1 MRFVGGDAQALFV
14 EQVRGLDPEQCL
26 LVPVDVGKSTAMALV
41 ADLFGEVVVEPFGF
55 DLTEGGVSALLV
67 AVAEA
72 ESERGAVMVRFGV
85 EAAGRYHRTLMAFL
99 RRQGLEVVELNPG
112 AVAEARSG
120 QGKRRLKSD
129 VRDLAGMVDLLARGG
144 GRPPQRVDTQMAVQ
158 SAWAAHRRRK
168 LKVRTALQ
176 NQVIGQV
183 DVVFPG
189 LTGCFSD
196 LLETK
201 AGRVIVHHICEPSRI
216 RRLGVEGLRSYVA
229 KRGCRIS
236 RPKAA
241 QILTAARNALRLDD
255 AEHGAASAVLA
266 ADIALLATVRAE
278 VQRAEETLG
287 GILDQTPAGVL
298 SSLPGI
304 GVVRAS
310 NYGAALGDP
319 HRFGNAAAAYR
330 FSGLVPTDDESAGHR
345 RPGQHISREGSVEL
359 RQAIIE
365 LGRGLAGHEPD
376 FAAYKK
382 KKLAEGKKPS
392 VAAVAVGRRAHR
404 LCFAMMRDQTRY
416 DPARWIE
423 TVAAGRSVMAQTRQ
437 RVDATAT

>member
-1 MRFVGGDAQALFV
+1 MRFVGGDVQALFV
-14 EQVRGLDPEQCL
+14 ERVRGLDPERCL
-26 LVPVDVGKSTAMALV
+26 LVPVDVGKATAMALV
-41 ADLFGEVVVEPFGF
+41 ADLFGEIVVDPFGF
-55 DLTEGGVSALLV
+55 DLTERGVSVLV
-67 AVAEA
+67 GAVSSA

-85 EAAGRYHRTLMAFL
+85 EAAGRYHRTLMACL
-99 RRQGLEVVELNPG
+99 RRRGLEVVELNPG
-112 AVAEARSG
+112 AVKEARSG
-120 QGKRRLKSD
+120 QGKRRLKND
-129 VRDLAGMVDLLARGG
+129 VRDLAGMADLLARGG
-144 GRPPQRVDTQMAVQ
+144 GRPPQRLDTQMAVQ

-176 NQVIGQV
+176 NQVIGQI

-229 KRGCRIS
+229 KRGCAMT

-241 QILTAARNALRLDD
+241 QVVAAARDALRLDD
-255 AEHGAASAVLA
+255 AEHVAASAVLA
-266 ADIALLATVRAE
+266 ADVVLLETIQTEVERAE
-278 VQRAEETLG
+278 GILG
-287 GILDQTPAGVL
+287 AMLDQTPAGVL
-298 SSLPGI
+298 TTLPGI

-319 HRFGNAAAAYR
+319 HRFVNAAAAYR
-330 FSGLVPTDDESAGHR
+330 FSGLVPTDYESAGRR

-359 RQAIIE
+359 REAIIE
-365 LGRGLAGHEPD
+365 LGRGLTGHEPD

-416 DPARWIE
+416 HPARW
-423 TVAAGRSVMAQTRQ
+423 TLAVAAGRSVMTQTQ
-437 RVDATAT
+437 KRVGVTAT

>member
-1 MRFVGGDAQALFV
+1 MRFVGGDVQALFV

-26 LVPVDVGKSTAMALV
+26 LVPVDVGKATAMALV
-41 ADLFGEVVVEPFGF
+41 ADLYGEVVVEPFSF
-55 DLTEGGVSALLV
+55 DLTESGVSALLG
-67 AVAEA
+67 AVAGAEA
-72 ESERGAVMVRFGV
+72 LRGAVMVRFGV
-85 EAAGRYHRTLMAFL
+85 EAAGRYHRTLMAGL
-99 RRQGLEVVELNPG
+99 GRRGFEVVELNPG

-129 VRDLAGMVDLLARGG
+129 IRDLAAMADLLARGA
-144 GRPPQRVDTQMAVQ
+144 GRPPQRIDEPMAVQ
-158 SAWAAHRRRK
+158 AAWAGHRRRK

-176 NQVIGQV
+176 NQVIGQI

-201 AGRVIVHHICEPSRI
+201 AGQVIVGHICEPARI
-216 RRLGVEGLRSYVA
+216 RRLGVEGLRRYLA
-229 KRGCRIS
+229 KRGCRIT

-241 QILTAARNALRLDD
+241 QVIAAARGALCLDE
-255 AEHGAASAVLA
+255 AEHAAASAVLA
-266 ADIALLATVRAE
+266 VDVVFLTTVKAE
-278 VQRAEETLG
+278 VERAEEALG
-287 GILDQTPAGVL
+287 AVLDQTPAGVL
-298 SSLPGI
+298 ATLPGV

-330 FSGLVPTDDESAGHR
+330 FSGLVPTDNESAGRR
-345 RPGQHISREGSVEL
+345 RPGPHISREGSVEL
-359 RQAIIE
+359 REAIIE

-376 FAAYKK
+376 FATYKANK
-382 KKLAEGKKPS
+382 IADGKKRS

-404 LCFAMMRDQTRY
+404 LAFAMMRDQTRY
-416 DPARWIE
+416 DPARWAE
-423 TVAAGRSVMAQTRQ
+423 TVAAGRSVMAPTQNGP
-437 RVDATAT
+437 ATAT

>member
-1 MRFVGGDAQALFV
+1 MRFVGGDVQALFV

-41 ADLFGEVVVEPFGF
+41 ADLFGQIVVDPFGF
-55 DLTEGGVSALLV
+55 DLTEHGVSLLV
-67 AVAEA
+67 AAVSEAEA
-72 ESERGAVMVRFGV
+72 ERGAVMVRFGV
-85 EAAGRYHRTLMAFL
+85 EAAGRYHRTLMASL

-129 VRDLAGMVDLLARGG
+129 VRDLAAMADLLARGG
-144 GRPPQRVDTQMAVQ
+144 GRPPQRVDNQMAVQ
-158 SAWAAHRRRK
+158 AAWAGHRRRK

-176 NQVIGQV
+176 NQVIGQI

-189 LTGCFSD
+189 LTGCFND

-201 AGRVIVHHICEPSRI
+201 AGRVIVRHICEPSRI

-229 KRGCRIS
+229 RRGCLMS
-236 RPKAA
+236 RPKAG
-241 QILTAARNALRLDD
+241 QVLAAAKNALRLDD
-255 AEHGAASAVLA
+255 AEHAAACAVLA
-266 ADIALLATVRAE
+266 ADVVLLETVGAE
-278 VQRAEETLG
+278 VERAEEILG
-287 GILDQTPAGVL
+287 QMLDQTPAGVL
-298 SSLPGI
+298 TTLPGI

-319 HRFGNAAAAYR
+319 HRFANAAAAYR
-330 FSGLVPTDDESAGHR
+330 FSGLVPTDHESAGRR
-345 RPGQHISREGSVEL
+345 RPGQHISREGSTEL
-359 RQAIIE
+359 REAIIE
-365 LGRGLAGHEPD
+365 LGRGLASHQPD
-376 FAAYKK
+376 FGAYKK
-382 KKLAEGKKPS
+382 HKLAEGKKPS

-416 DPARWIE
+416 HPARW
-423 TVAAGRSVMAQTRQ
+423 TLAVAAGRSVMTQTRK
-437 RVDATAT
+437 RVDVTAT

>member
-1 MRFVGGDAQALFV
+1 MRFVGGDVQALFV
-14 EQVRGLDPEQCL
+14 DQVRGLDPEQCL

-41 ADLFGEVVVEPFGF
+41 ADLYGQIVVDPFGF
-55 DLTEGGVSALLV
+55 DLTEGGVSVLV
-67 AVAEA
+67 AAVSSA

-85 EAAGRYHRTLMAFL
+85 EAAGRYHRTLMASL

-129 VRDLAGMVDLLARGG
+129 VRDLAAMADLLARGG
-144 GRPPQRVDTQMAVQ
+144 GRAPQRVDTEMAVQ
-158 SAWAAHRRRK
+158 AAWAAHRRRK

-229 KRGCRIS
+229 KRGCRMS

-241 QILTAARNALRLDD
+241 QVLTAARDALRLDD
-255 AEHGAASAVLA
+255 AEHQAATAVLA
-266 ADIALLATVRAE
+266 ADIVLLATVETEVERAE
-278 VQRAEETLG
+278 GLLG
-287 GILDQTPAGVL
+287 QMLDQTPAGVL
-298 SSLPGI
+298 TTLPGI

-319 HRFGNAAAAYR
+319 HRFTNAAAAYR
-330 FSGLVPTDDESAGHR
+330 FSGLVPTDYESAGRR
-345 RPGQHISREGSVEL
+345 RPG
-359 RQAIIE
+359 
-365 LGRGLAGHEPD
+365 
-376 FAAYKK
+376 
-382 KKLAEGKKPS
+382 
-392 VAAVAVGRRAHR
+392 
-404 LCFAMMRDQTRY
+404 
-416 DPARWIE
+416 
-423 TVAAGRSVMAQTRQ
+423 
-437 RVDATAT
+437 